1 MYIKSNDE
9 KGDVLD
15 DDHNDNNNNDDD
27 VVVDDVAEKQF
38 VA

>member
-15 DDHNDNNNNDDD
+15 DDHNDNNNNNDD